1 MSVYLLHMQNL
12 PNTYPDA
19 HVYLSS
25 GGFCVQRSSHG
36 FSRSPVDQ
44 TIEQTL
50 NRDTVVGFSLN
61 KGSVKS
67 WLLNAHERASISSK
81 CRDLAGI
88 FNPKTSTQK
97 ELG

>member
-1 MSVYLLHMQNL
+1 MQNL

-44 TIEQTL
+44 TIEETL
-50 NRDTVVGFSLN
+50 NRDTKIRDGIVGFSFN
-61 KGSVKS
+61 KGSVKR
-67 WLLNAHERASISSK
+67 WLLNAHDRASISSK
-81 CRDLAGI
+81 CRDLA
-88 FNPKTSTQK
+88 
-97 ELG
+97 

>member
-12 PNTYPDA
+12 PNTHPDA
-19 HVYLSS
+19 HAYLSS

-50 NRDTVVGFSLN
+50 NRDTKTRDGVVGFSLN
-61 KGSVKS
+61 KGSVKR

-81 CRDLAGI
+81 CRDLA
-88 FNPKTSTQK
+88 
-97 ELG
+97 